1 MRDDDDILDIDSADL
16 AEEPLPPVLPDG
28 AAALDVSLDDLP
40 AEAAEAFPA
49 VTDDQLLAAAN
60 SITIR
65 TLCSTTGQAFAV
77 RYVEDKPGVFVT
89 QQATLEAEGG
99 EAGAS
104 PYAPTAP
111 TGQVEGT
118 FEVSP
123 DYACPGCGSTAV
135 LVCGKCGVDLC
146 AGSAKAHA
154 IICPRCHSQIQIGG
168 KATSAT
174 GLVGKGKG
182 KAKA

>member
-1 MRDDDDILDIDSADL
+1 VRDDDDILEIDAADL
-16 AEEPLPPVLPDG
+16 AEEPLPPVPPDDG
-28 AAALDVSLDDLP
+28 PVLDLSLDDLGDDALP
-40 AEAAEAFPA
+40 AAEAFPA

-77 RYVEDKPGVFVT
+77 RYIEDKPGVFVT
-89 QQATLEAEGG
+89 AQVTVPEKGG

-104 PYAPTAP
+104 PSAP

-123 DYACPGCGSTAV
+123 NYACPGCGSTAV
-135 LVCGKCGVDLC
+135 LVCGNCSVDLC
-146 AGSAKAHA
+146 AGNAKAHA
-154 IICPRCHSQIQIGG
+154 IVCPNCHSQIQIGG

-182 KAKA
+182 KKL